1 MNIMYMTHLRRAALL
16 FAAAVF
22 LCTPLSAQ
30 FRKVQ
35 EAANKVAQVLFY
47 VDQMYVDT
55 ADVAQL
61 AETMITKGLQ
71 SLDPHSAYIPKDE
84 VKAMSEQ
91 IYGNFD
97 GIGISYNIFKD
108 TLHVIQT
115 IPGCPAE
122 KVGIL
127 PGDRIIR
134 VDGRTIAGVNVRR
147 SEIPKLLRGP
157 RGTKVTVEIARLGET
172 GLLPFVVERD
182 KIPIYSVDAAYMVR
196 PGVGYIKLNSFSV
209 TTPKEVQEAM
219 TRLKKEGMTSLVL
232 DLQGNG
238 GGVMSSAIDLS
249 DQFLDAG
256 KLIVYTQGEHQR
268 RHDAL
273 ASDRGAFEKG
283 RVVVLIDEYPASA
296 SEITAGALQDW
307 DRATVIGRRSFGK
320 GLVQRP
326 ISLPDSAELRLT
338 VARYYTP
345 SGRNIQKP
353 YTGGVEQYY
362 KDLETRYRHG
372 ELVHADSV
380 QFPDSL
386 KYTTRV
392 EHRTVYGGGGIW
404 PDIFIPLDTTLYSLY
419 YRKVLAKGI
428 FMTEIARY
436 TETNRAQLLSAYP
449 DFSRYEKDFTVPESL
464 MQTIVAEAGR
474 EGIPYD
480 EEGYRQSERYMRL
493 QIKAIVARSIYT
505 PDTYYRVVNAMNA
518 PLIRALELLET
529 GQ

>member
-1 MNIMYMTHLRRAALL
+1 MLVLAVGVWAWGECAAQLR
-16 FAAAVF
+16 
-22 LCTPLSAQ
+22 T
-30 FRKVQ
+30 VQ
-35 EAANKVAQVLFY
+35 ESANKIAQVLFY

-55 ADVAQL
+55 TDINAL

-71 SLDPHSAYIPKDE
+71 SLDPHSAYIPAEE
-84 VKAMSEQ
+84 VEAMSEQ
-91 IYGNFD
+91 IYGNFE
-97 GIGISYNIFKD
+97 GIGISYNVFKD

-115 IPGCPAE
+115 IPGCPSE

-134 VDGRTIAGVNVRR
+134 VDGKTIAGVNIKR

-157 RGTKVTVEIARLGET
+157 RGSKVSLEIERRGEKE
-172 GLLPFVVERD
+172 LLPFVVERD
-182 KIPIYSVDAAYMVR
+182 KIPLHSVDAAYMLR
-196 PGVGYIKLNSFSV
+196 PGIGYLKLNSFSV
-209 TTPKEVQEAM
+209 TTAKEVEDALERL
-219 TRLKKEGMTSLVL
+219 TREGMESLVL

-238 GGVMSSAIDLS
+238 GGVMSAAIELS

-268 RHDAL
+268 RQDAV
-273 ASDRGAFEKG
+273 ATAKGAFEKG
-283 RVVVLIDEYPASA
+283 KVAVLIDEYSASA

-326 ISLPDSAELRLT
+326 IPLNGGAELRLT

-353 YTGGVEQYY
+353 YSGGVERYY
-362 KDLETRYRHG
+362 KDLERRYRHG

-392 EHRTVYGGGGIW
+392 EGRTVYGGGGIW
-404 PDIFIPLDTTLYSLY
+404 PDIFIPMDTTLYSPY
-419 YRKVLAKGI
+419 YRKVLAKGVLL
-428 FMTEIARY
+428 TEIARY
-436 TETNRAQLLSAYP
+436 TETNRERLLAEYP
-449 DFSRYEKDFTVPESL
+449 DFSRYEKGFTVPESL
-464 MQTIVAEAGR
+464 MESIVAEGEKEDIA
-474 EGIPYD
+474 YD
-480 EEGYRQSERYMRL
+480 EEGYRRSERYMRM
-493 QIKAIVARSIYT
+493 QIKAIIARSIYT
-505 PDTYYRVVNAMNA
+505 PDTYYRVVNGMNE
-518 PLIRALELLET
+518 PLIRAVELLEA
-529 GQ
+529 GDGKREQR

>member
-1 MNIMYMTHLRRAALL
+1 MRRQRREYSRVDNGESIPAQVRNSSHACSESTQTNWNGILGRIELEAAD
-16 FAAAVF
+16 AVHISDIRVYPDPEAKSARVRITVAGSED
-22 LCTPLSAQ
+22 LADGTRLALSA
-30 FRKVQ
+30 
-35 EAANKVAQVLFY
+35 EAFNAPRRHRVE
-47 VDQMYVDT
+47 D
-55 ADVAQL
+55 
-61 AETMITKGLQ
+61 
-71 SLDPHSAYIPKDE
+71 
-84 VKAMSEQ
+84 
-91 IYGNFD
+91 
-97 GIGISYNIFKD
+97 GISYNIFKD

-134 VDGRTIAGVNVRR
+134 VDGRTIAGVNIRR

-157 RGTKVTVEIARLGET
+157 RGTKVTVEIARLGGT

-219 TRLKKEGMTSLVL
+219 SRLKKEGMTSLVL

-283 RVVVLIDEYPASA
+283 RVVVLIDEYSASA

-380 QFPDSL
+380 HFPDSL

-404 PDIFIPLDTTLYSLY
+404 PDIFIPLDTTLYSPY

-436 TETNRAQLLSAYP
+436 TETNRAQLLSVYP
-449 DFSRYEKDFTVPESL
+449 YFSRYEKYFTVP
-464 MQTIVAEAGR
+464 
-474 EGIPYD
+474 
-480 EEGYRQSERYMRL
+480 
-493 QIKAIVARSIYT
+493 
-505 PDTYYRVVNAMNA
+505 
-518 PLIRALELLET
+518 
-529 GQ
+529 